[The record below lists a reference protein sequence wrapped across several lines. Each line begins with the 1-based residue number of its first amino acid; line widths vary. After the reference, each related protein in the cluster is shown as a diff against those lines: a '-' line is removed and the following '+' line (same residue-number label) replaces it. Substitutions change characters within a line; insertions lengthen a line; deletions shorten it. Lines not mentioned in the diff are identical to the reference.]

1 MLRVCLVP
9 RLTLVT
15 GGSSMAPRYS
25 NQPLIRPVIGDNAEI
40 QQQMLE
46 AVESIWQTVHASRRC
61 MADAR
66 EAIARADK
74 ALARRISD
82 RR

>member
-1 MLRVCLVP
+1 
-9 RLTLVT
+9 
-15 GGSSMAPRYS
+15 MAPRYA
-25 NQPLIRPVIGDNAEI
+25 NQPLIRPAIGNNAEI

-46 AVESIWQTVHASRRC
+46 AAESIWQTVHNSRRC
-61 MADAR
+61 MEDAR
-66 EAIARADK
+66 EALARADK

>member
-1 MLRVCLVP
+1 
-9 RLTLVT
+9 
-15 GGSSMAPRYS
+15 MAPRYS
-25 NQPLIRPVIGDNAEI
+25 NQPLIRPTIGNNAEI

-46 AVESIWQTVHASRRC
+46 AAESIWQTVHDSRRC
-61 MADAR
+61 MEDAR
-66 EAIARADK
+66 KAIARADK